1 MELKDG
7 WKGENTNISTI
18 LFSTNSIP
26 EGYPRADIN
35 SKKKEWIALYDR
47 NRNYEYLRDVGS
59 QTSFYKDTTKPSNL
73 L

>member
-35 SKKKEWIALYDR
+35 SEKRVDCEIEVG
-47 NRNYEYLRDVGS
+47 NYEYLRDVGS